1 MISSNVKMAI
11 IGAGTWGKNHA
22 QIYNAHPFA
31 ETVAICDANLSKA
44 QAVAQ
49 ELGIPQVYQ
58 DYHEML
64 EKSGCDAVAIVTP
77 DYLHAEMTIACARAK
92 KAVLIEKP
100 LATTPVSYTHLTL
113 PTIA

>member
-1 MISSNVKMAI
+1 MMSSNVKMAI

-49 ELGIPQVYQ
+49 ESWAFPKCIRII
-58 DYHEML
+58 M
-64 EKSGCDAVAIVTP
+64 KCW
-77 DYLHAEMTIACARAK
+77 K
-92 KAVLIEKP
+92 KAAAMRWRSSRRIIS
-100 LATTPVSYTHLTL
+100 TQR
-113 PTIA
+113 